1 MTWTIIISDDARAV
15 YTLIG
20 HHAGPGAI
28 FKVQHTHTL
37 KLKNIALVYI
47 YMMAGAVINTIL
59 SLPLKKLSGYT
70 CSR

>member
-20 HHAGPGAI
+20 HHAGPGTI

-37 KLKNIALVYI
+37 KLKNIALVYDGGGGHQ
-47 YMMAGAVINTIL
+47 Y
-59 SLPLKKLSGYT
+59 YT
-70 CSR
+70 QSST